1 MLSQGYVLLNRYRIV
16 SNIKQ
21 GGMGSVYRAWDLNL
35 KTPCA
40 VKENLETS
48 AEAQWQFMQEAMMMS
63 QLAHPNLPRVIDQF
77 VIPNMGQYLVME
89 FVEGQD
95 LQEVLE
101 QRGRLTEV
109 EVIPYMQQICDAL
122 TYLHNQPRPIIHRDI
137 KPANIKITPD
147 GRAVLVDFGIAKLF
161 ESHRLTTQGARAVT
175 PGFSPPEQ
183 YGHGATT
190 LKSDIYALGATL
202 YALLTGQ
209 DPPESVYRLASNA
222 TLPHPVGISPYITSA
237 MLRALALD
245 PNNRFEDAAA
255 FKTALTT
262 PLAPQRAPLPGWVMP
277 VIVVVLLVAA
287 AAIILPS
294 LDNTPDPVVTP
305 GTTIQVVVITNTPDE
320 TDAESAISDN
330 SASDNQT
337 EINIRTSDNI
347 APTRTPRSLT
357 NTATSS
363 PPTSTSAPQ
372 INYPVVTTIGS
383 SANGADIQIY
393 QYGSGPQT
401 IILIGG
407 LHSGFA
413 PASVDLAQRAID
425 HFDDNDVP
433 DGVTLYI
440 IPDANP
446 DSRYDP
452 GNLSGRLNGNGVDL
466 NRNFGCNWST
476 DAVWRN
482 QAVNP
487 GTAAFSEPETQALRA
502 FVNQVDPVAVI
513 FYEAK
518 ATNGMIAPGNCNGQT
533 SNSGE
538 LADVYLRQV
547 NYELYTGFS
556 LTGDGSDWL
565 VSQGVATISILLRDY
580 EILSSSE
587 WLDNRD
593 AIEAVL
599 AYYD

>member
-1 MLSQGYVLLNRYRIV
+1 MTLSQGYVLLNRYRIV

-48 AEAQWQFMQEAMMMS
+48 AEAQRQFMQEAMMMA
-63 QLAHPNLPRVIDQF
+63 QLAHPSLPRVIDQF
-77 VIPNMGQYLVME
+77 VLPNMGQYLVME

-101 QRGRLTEV
+101 QRGRLTDV
-109 EVIPYMQQICDAL
+109 EVIPYIQQICDAL
-122 TYLHNQPRPIIHRDI
+122 TYLHNQPHPIIHRDI

-147 GRAVLVDFGIAKLF
+147 GRAVLVDFGIAKVF

-183 YGHGATT
+183 YGHGATNHQT
-190 LKSDIYALGATL
+190 DIYALGATL

-222 TLPHPVGISPYITSA
+222 TLPHPVGVPTHITSA
-237 MLRALALD
+237 MLRAMALD
-245 PNNRFEDAAA
+245 PNNRFASAAD
-255 FKTALTT
+255 FKAALTT
-262 PLAPQRAPLPGWVMP
+262 PLPPPRTPLPRWLVPTVGGVVA
-277 VIVVVLLVAA
+277 VIA
-287 AAIILPS
+287 AAIIISFLLQPS
-294 LDNTPDPVVTP
+294 APTPTP
-305 GTTIQVVVITNTPDE
+305 GTTVQIVVVTNSADSVE
-320 TDAESAISDN
+320 AESAIADDTEANDSLVIRDN
-330 SASDNQT
+330 TAEDPAS
-337 EINIRTSDNI
+337 
-347 APTRTPRSLT
+347 PTPRPATKTPIPS
-357 NTATSS
+357 TAT
-363 PPTSTSAPQ
+363 PDIAYPLLST
-372 INYPVVTTIGS
+372 VGS
-383 SANGADIQIY
+383 SANGTDIQVY
-393 QYGSGPQT
+393 QYGSGPQAV
-401 IILIGG
+401 LLVGG

-413 PASVDLAQRAID
+413 PAGVDLAERAISYFTD
-425 HFDDNDVP
+425 TPVP

-440 IPDANP
+440 IPNANP

-452 GNLSGRLNGNGVDL
+452 GELGGRLNGNGVDL

-476 DAVWRN
+476 EATWRN
-482 QAVNP
+482 QEVNP
-487 GTAAFSEPETQALRA
+487 GTSAFSEPETQALRN
-502 FVNQVDPVAVI
+502 FVNQIDPVAAI

-518 ATNGMIAPGNCNGQT
+518 ATNGMVAPGNCNGQT
-533 SNSGE
+533 SSSGE

-580 EILSSSE
+580 EVLSSSE
-587 WLDNRD
+587 WIDNRD
-593 AIEAVL
+593 AIEATL
-599 AYYD
+599 SYYD